1 MPTLARCLSALLSSV
16 LESSVM
22 DVIYRYDPFAPLTAR
37 QVPDAQGAID
47 TLIQGNDRF
56 KQLVNRMQ
64 ERTLGGEAGEPIVIP
79 ISPMTSGLPLF
90 PGAMPAQAPFAV
102 VLGCSDA
109 RVPTEAV
116 FDQSFNDLFVLR
128 IAGNVLGSECMGS
141 LHYAVKHLAD
151 SLKLIVVLGHAK
163 CGAVTAAVDTHLS
176 PDAYANIASTFP
188 LRSLV
193 DQIQIA
199 VRGASH
205 ALNKHLGMMILEK
218 GKYRSVLVEIT
229 AYVNA
234 AVSALELQRELTLYK
249 ETGPEVVF
257 GIYDFDS
264 LRVQSSPATIPETP
278 RLRPA
283 PRNAEEL
290 SAYAAEVVDALMSLA
305 DEDGDS
311 GLLTIN

>member
-1 MPTLARCLSALLSSV
+1 
-16 LESSVM
+16 M
-22 DVIYRYDPFAPLTAR
+22 DVIYRYDPFAPITAR
-37 QVPDAQGAID
+37 QIPDFNAAVNE
-47 TLIQGNDRF
+47 LIGGNERF

-64 ERTLGGEAGEPIVIP
+64 ERTLGGDAGEPIVIP

-90 PGAMPAQAPFAV
+90 AGSMPAQAPFAV

-128 IAGNVLGSECMGS
+128 IAGNVLGSECLGS
-141 LHYAVKHLAD
+141 LHYALRNLKD
-151 SLKLIVVLGHAK
+151 SLKVIVVLGHSK

-176 PDAYANIASTFP
+176 PDAYVNIACTFP

-205 ALNKHLGMMILEK
+205 ALEKYIGVALPNKTM
-218 GKYRSVLVEIT
+218 YRSLLVGIT

-234 AVSALELQRELTLYK
+234 AVSALELQRELSLYDSD
-249 ETGPEVVF
+249 GPQVVF
-257 GIYDFDS
+257 GVYDFES
-264 LRVQSSPATIPETP
+264 LRVQSSPALIPETP

-283 PRNAEEL
+283 PRSAEEL
-290 SAYAAEVVDALMSLA
+290 AKYATEIVEAMMSLPE
-305 DEDGDS
+305 DE
-311 GLLTIN
+311 LAATYMLTMRA

>member
-1 MPTLARCLSALLSSV
+1 
-16 LESSVM
+16 M
-22 DVIYRYDPFAPLTAR
+22 DVIYRYDPFAPIAAR
-37 QVPDAQGAID
+37 QIPDAKAA
-47 TLIQGNDRF
+47 LNALVQGNDRF
-56 KQLVNRMQ
+56 KNLVHRMQ
-64 ERTLGGEAGEPIVIP
+64 ERTLGGDAGEPIVIP

-90 PGAMPAQAPFAV
+90 PGAMPTQAPFAV

-128 IAGNVLGSECMGS
+128 IAGNVLGSECLGS
-141 LHYAVKHLAD
+141 LHYALRNLKE
-151 SLKLIVVLGHAK
+151 SLKLIVVLGHSK

-176 PDAYANIASTFP
+176 PDAYVNIACTFP

-205 ALNKHLGMMILEK
+205 ALEKYIGAALPNKTL
-218 GKYRSVLVEIT
+218 YRSLLVGIT

-234 AVSALELQRELTLYK
+234 AVSALELQRELSLYSS
-249 ETGPEVVF
+249 EGPDVVF
-257 GIYDFDS
+257 GVYDFET
-264 LRVQSSPATIPETP
+264 LRVQSSPALTPAAP

-283 PRNAEEL
+283 PRSAEEL
-290 SAYAAEVVDALMSLA
+290 ANYASEVVDALMSLSD
-305 DEDGDS
+305 DERDAGY
-311 GLLTIN
+311 LLTVRA

>member
-1 MPTLARCLSALLSSV
+1 
-16 LESSVM
+16 M

-37 QVPDAQGAID
+37 QIPDAKAALD
-47 TLIQGNDRF
+47 ALVQGNDRF
-56 KQLVNRMQ
+56 KDVVHRMQ
-64 ERTLGGEAGEPIVIP
+64 ERTMGGGAGDPIIIP
-79 ISPMTSGLPLF
+79 MSPMTSGLPLY
-90 PGAMPAQAPFAV
+90 PGAMPVQAPFAV

-141 LHYAVKHLAD
+141 LHYAIRNLKE
-151 SLKLIVVLGHAK
+151 SLKLIVVLGHSK

-176 PDAYANIASTFP
+176 PDAYVNIACTFP

-205 ALNKHLGMMILEK
+205 ALEKYVGVAMPNKTM
-218 GKYRSVLVEIT
+218 YRSLLVGIT

-234 AVSALELQRELTLYK
+234 AVSALELQRELRLYDDN
-249 ETGPEVVF
+249 GPQVVF
-257 GIYDFDS
+257 GVYDFES
-264 LRVQSSPATIPETP
+264 LRVQSSPDTKSELR

-283 PRNAEEL
+283 PKTAEEL
-290 SAYAAEVVDALMSLA
+290 AAYATEVVDALMSMED
-305 DEDGDS
+305 DEREAGYM
-311 GLLTIN
+311 LTMRA

>member
-1 MPTLARCLSALLSSV
+1 
-16 LESSVM
+16 M
-22 DVIYRYDPFAPLTAR
+22 DVIYRYDPFAPITAR
-37 QVPDAQGAID
+37 QIPDAKAALEA
-47 TLIQGNDRF
+47 LIQGNDRF
-56 KQLVNRMQ
+56 KQLVHLMQ
-64 ERTLGGEAGEPIVIP
+64 EHTLGGVASEPIVIP

-90 PGAMPAQAPFAV
+90 AGAMPSQAPFAV

-128 IAGNVLGSECMGS
+128 IAGNVLGSECLGS
-141 LHYAVKHLAD
+141 LHYALEHLKD
-151 SLKLIVVLGHAK
+151 SLKLIVVLGHSK

-176 PDAYANIASTFP
+176 PDAYVNIASTFA

-205 ALNKHLGMMILEK
+205 ALEK
-218 GKYRSVLVEIT
+218 YVGAALPDQSMYRSILVGIT

-234 AVSALELQRELTLYK
+234 AVSAFELQRELGLQAAD
-249 ETGPEVVF
+249 GPQVVF
-257 GIYDFDS
+257 GIYDFES
-264 LRVQSSPATIPETP
+264 LRVQSSPALTPETP

-283 PRNAEEL
+283 PCSAEEL
-290 SAYAAEVVDALMSLA
+290 AKYATEVVEALMSL
-305 DEDGDS
+305 DEDEREAGY
-311 GLLTIN
+311 LLTMRA

>member
-1 MPTLARCLSALLSSV
+1 
-16 LESSVM
+16 M

-37 QVPDAQGAID
+37 QIPDAKAALD
-47 TLIQGNDRF
+47 ALVQGNDRF
-56 KQLVNRMQ
+56 KDVVHRMQ
-64 ERTLGGEAGEPIVIP
+64 ERTMGGGAGDPIIIP
-79 ISPMTSGLPLF
+79 MSPMTSGLPLY
-90 PGAMPAQAPFAV
+90 PGAMPVQAPFAV

-128 IAGNVLGSECMGS
+128 IAGNVLGSECLGS
-141 LHYAVKHLAD
+141 LHYAIRNLKE
-151 SLKLIVVLGHAK
+151 SLKLIVVLGHSK

-176 PDAYANIASTFP
+176 PDAYVNIACTFP

-205 ALNKHLGMMILEK
+205 ALEKYVGVAMPNKTM
-218 GKYRSVLVEIT
+218 YRSLLVGIT

-234 AVSALELQRELTLYK
+234 AVSALELQRELRLYDDN
-249 ETGPEVVF
+249 GPQVVF
-257 GIYDFDS
+257 GVYDFES
-264 LRVQSSPATIPETP
+264 LRVQSSPDTKSELQ

-283 PRNAEEL
+283 QKTAEEL
-290 SAYAAEVVDALMSLA
+290 AAYATEVVDALMSMED
-305 DEDGDS
+305 DERES
-311 GLLTIN
+311 GYMLTMRA

>member
-1 MPTLARCLSALLSSV
+1 
-16 LESSVM
+16 
-22 DVIYRYDPFAPLTAR
+22 
-37 QVPDAQGAID
+37 
-47 TLIQGNDRF
+47 
-56 KQLVNRMQ
+56 MQ
-64 ERTLGGEAGEPIVIP
+64 ERTLGGDAGEPIVVP

-90 PGAMPAQAPFAV
+90 AGAVPAQAPFAV

-128 IAGNVLGSECMGS
+128 IAGNVLGSECLGS
-141 LHYAVKHLAD
+141 LHYALRHLKD
-151 SLKLIVVLGHAK
+151 SLKAIVVLGHSK

-176 PDAYANIASTFP
+176 PDAYVNIACTFP

-205 ALNKHLGMMILEK
+205 ALEKHVGIALPNKTL
-218 GKYRSVLVEIT
+218 YRSLLVGIT

-234 AVSALELQRELTLYK
+234 AVSAFELQRELSLYASD
-249 ETGPEVVF
+249 GPQVVF
-257 GIYDFDS
+257 GVYEFES
-264 LRVQSSPATIPETP
+264 LRVQSSPALTPETP

-283 PRNAEEL
+283 PRSAEEL
-290 SAYAAEVVDALMSLA
+290 AKYATEVVEAMMSL
-305 DEDGDS
+305 EDDQ
-311 GLLTIN
+311 LEATYMLTMRA

>member
-1 MPTLARCLSALLSSV
+1 
-16 LESSVM
+16 M
-22 DVIYRYDPFAPLTAR
+22 DVIYRYDPFAPITAR
-37 QVPDAQGAID
+37 QIPDFKAAVNE
-47 TLIQGNDRF
+47 LVQGNERF
-56 KQLVNRMQ
+56 KQLVHRMQ
-64 ERTLGGEAGEPIVIP
+64 ERTLGGDAGEPIVVP

-90 PGAMPAQAPFAV
+90 AGAVPAQAPFAV

-128 IAGNVLGSECMGS
+128 IAGNVLGSECLGS
-141 LHYAVKHLAD
+141 LHYALRHLKD
-151 SLKLIVVLGHAK
+151 SLKAIVVLGHSK

-176 PDAYANIASTFP
+176 PDAYVNIACTFP

-205 ALNKHLGMMILEK
+205 ALEKHVGIALPNKTL
-218 GKYRSVLVEIT
+218 YRSLLVGIT

-234 AVSALELQRELTLYK
+234 AVSAFELQRELSLYASD
-249 ETGPEVVF
+249 GPQVVF
-257 GIYDFDS
+257 GVYEFES
-264 LRVQSSPATIPETP
+264 LRVQSSPALTPETP

-283 PRNAEEL
+283 PRSAEEL
-290 SAYAAEVVDALMSLA
+290 AKYATEVVEAMMSL
-305 DEDGDS
+305 EDDQ
-311 GLLTIN
+311 LEATYMLTMRA